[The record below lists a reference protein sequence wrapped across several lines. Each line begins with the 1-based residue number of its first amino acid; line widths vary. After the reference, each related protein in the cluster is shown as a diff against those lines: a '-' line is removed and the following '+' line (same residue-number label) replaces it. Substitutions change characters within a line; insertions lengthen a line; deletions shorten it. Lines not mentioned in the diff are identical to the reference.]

1 MLNRCLTQNLL
12 GMKAKLLIMIIFL
25 GVAFGAFA
33 QELSKEEKA
42 LLRQWEKRKKETTA
56 EQFKALVES
65 KESKEKELQSLEAGI
80 ESNERQISQ
89 KNAEITQLRAKIKD
103 LEQKR
108 AEMNSQETDEAP
120 STPQKESP
128 KKNLKKA
135 ENQSGTFQVQAECGG
150 TVLILGVFKSMAE
163 AQKFQNTLKKI
174 QITNSQIVRN

>member
-1 MLNRCLTQNLL
+1 
-12 GMKAKLLIMIIFL
+12 MKAKPL
-25 GVAFGAFA
+25 GVIVCIGLAFGAFA

-65 KESKEKELQSLEAGI
+65 KEAKEKELQSLEASI

-89 KNAEITQLRAKIKD
+89 KNAEIAQLRAKIKN

-108 AEMNSQETDEAP
+108 AEINSQETDETP
-120 STPQKESP
+120 STPQQESS
-128 KKNLKKA
+128 KKNQKKT
-135 ENQSGTFQVQAECGG
+135 ESQSRTFQVQAECNGN
-150 TVLILGVFKSMAE
+150 VLILGVFKSMAE

-174 QITNSQIVRN
+174 QITNSQIVSN

>member
-1 MLNRCLTQNLL
+1 LIQNLL
-12 GMKAKLLIMIIFL
+12 GMKAKLFGVIVCL
-25 GVAFGAFA
+25 GAVFSAFA

-65 KESKEKELQSLEAGI
+65 KEAKEKELQSLEAGI
-80 ESNERQISQ
+80 EGNERQISQ
-89 KNAEITQLRAKIKD
+89 KNAEIAQLRAKIKD

-108 AEMNSQETDEAP
+108 AEMNSQETDEIP

-128 KKNLKKA
+128 KKNQKKT
-135 ENQSGTFQVQAECGG
+135 ENQSGTFQVQTECGG
-150 TVLILGVFKSMAE
+150 TVLVLGVFKSMAE